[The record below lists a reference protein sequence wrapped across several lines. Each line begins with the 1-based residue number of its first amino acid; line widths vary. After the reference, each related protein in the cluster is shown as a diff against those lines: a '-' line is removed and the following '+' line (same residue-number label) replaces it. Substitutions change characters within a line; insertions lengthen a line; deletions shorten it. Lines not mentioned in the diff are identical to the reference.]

1 MLPFFTFLL
10 QKEKEIVD
18 RKLEERKEKWKRFV
32 EEYELEEQR
41 RRNAEKAIQKEKDLV
56 KYINVFGMV
65 GTATIPMYLRIL

>member
-65 GTATIPMYLRIL
+65 GTATIPMYLRVL